1 MIGRWFR
8 EARLGAVVALVALAV
23 VLPSATAGAALHAYD
38 MPTVVRVDVHRHHT
52 DEARTGHLGDVPW
65 PPSPHER
72 SASPPA
78 RAYGPSTPFAL
89 RSVAVEAGSCG
100 LEKGAAGRTNTATPD
115 DPNPTPNATEAATS
129 AKGGVYTLTDEA
141 GTVTR
146 TGRSND
152 LGRRA
157 LEHGRTNPELDFNP
171 VHYTDD
177 LATQRGLEQ
186 VVYNQNPTSWPV
198 NGGLNK
204 IRPISVN
211 NPRIIDYE
219 NAAANFL
226 YGPR

>member
-89 RSVAVEAGSCG
+89 RSVATNSVDDLFQAPATSVNRHGQLTNG
-100 LEKGAAGRTNTATPD
+100 TYTIDAAGMAPHQTGSLAGGKSQWWSGVDAETATLD
-115 DPNPTPNATEAATS
+115 AAS
-129 AKGGVYTLTDEA
+129 YADANGLWVGSKAKIPVTN
-141 GTVTR
+141 GTVGVVGR
-146 TGRSND
+146 TGEPTQWINVYRNKN
-152 LGRRA
+152 GFV
-157 LEHGRTNPELDFNP
+157 HGAP
-171 VHYTDD
+171 
-177 LATQRGLEQ
+177 
-186 VVYNQNPTSWPV
+186 
-198 NGGLNK
+198 GG
-204 IRPISVN
+204 
-211 NPRIIDYE
+211 
-219 NAAANFL
+219 A
-226 YGPR
+226 G